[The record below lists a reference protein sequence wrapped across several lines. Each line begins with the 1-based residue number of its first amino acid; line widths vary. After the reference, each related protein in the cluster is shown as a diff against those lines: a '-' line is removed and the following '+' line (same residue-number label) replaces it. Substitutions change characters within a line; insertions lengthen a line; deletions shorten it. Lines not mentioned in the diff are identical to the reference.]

1 MKKQLAWILVL
12 CMVFSLLPISALA
25 ADPAASYVVFH
36 DEDGNV
42 IDSVASPAKAIDYAP
57 AVSGNKMLGW
67 TLTQGSADVDFAVG
81 ADVTA
86 EAADVAL
93 FPVVDDGVYV
103 IHFYEND
110 GGVETPEGSGG
121 ASYTSAQ
128 YVEKGGK
135 AVKPDDPS
143 RPGFEFTGWFADAD
157 CKVPF
162 DFSAPVADN
171 AAVYAG
177 WKKVDVPFA
186 VVVWMQ
192 KVTDDKNATDAQKTY
207 DFGTSYVIDGAAWI
221 QEFSFDQVNAMLRE
235 ANLAK
240 LNIKGFHFNADK
252 TDDKVTTNRYG
263 TAVLNVYYD
272 RDLMTMKFGKNV
284 VMTGLYG
291 AKVTESG
298 EGYRWPE
305 GLWQY
310 TNDEGNNVG
319 MSYLGEFIF
328 PDDNAGGN
336 TMQFTVRRVEN
347 EIKLGITFELEQLNG
362 SYQPDASD
370 VVGLVYDEYYG
381 PSYRKFTFSEKYN
394 GYEVTAY
401 SKAADGTRVPVEVND
416 SVRLVDLNSDKLFV
430 YYNLKSYELN
440 YFLNGGSMEGN
451 QKESVKYTTP
461 LAGFDRAASR
471 QGYNFAGW
479 YADPDLTTKF
489 SFAGSTM
496 PAANLAVYAKWDRIW
511 YHVKAVVG
519 DDVVIPNEQTTDFYV
534 EYGESVDGTSFEAA
548 ARPGYELDGWY
559 LSDAEGNPADPYQFG
574 VALNEGTK
582 GFVTEDGEQVLYI
595 APKWV
600 KNPDA
605 FTVSYDVNGG
615 AGEIKDS
622 NFYLKG
628 ANAIVTAEKPTA
640 PAGYQFEGW
649 AKTSDASKAEF
660 TARELTDEIQG
671 DLTLYAVYCPIQVG
685 YTIEYYY
692 DGVKDESAT
701 VNGSADFGS
710 TVQYPD
716 KAKDGFVFESADPE
730 KLVID
735 LDPAKNLQKVYYVTD
750 TWNDEEDDP
759 HKPDGIPDKYQV
771 LVNYKADENGK
782 VTGREAE
789 IITLVDAEGKYVTS
803 GDITT
808 AGSEAQGNEGYAFDF
823 WTDPAE
829 RPSDDGVYA
838 FTGVDGGSTIDIIA
852 HFDKDNWNDKEDDP
866 SKPDGIPDKYQVLV
880 NYKADENGKVTGRQ
894 AEVITLVDA
903 EGNYVQSGDVV
914 TSGSEAQGDPGFSLE
929 KWTDPENNTS
939 ADGVFTFTGVAGGS
953 TIDVTAHFT
962 TDNWNDEED
971 DPHKPD
977 GIPDKYQVLVN
988 YKADENGKVT
998 GREAEIFT
1006 LVDAEGNYVQSG
1018 DITTAG
1024 SEAKGNEGYAFD
1036 FWTDPAERPSD
1047 DGVYAFTGVAGGS
1060 TIDIIAHFDKD
1071 SWNDKE
1077 DDPDKPDGI
1086 PDKYQVLVNYKAD
1099 ENGKVTGRE
1108 AEVFTLVDAEGNY
1121 VKSGDITTSGSEA
1134 QANEDYK
1141 FVNWTDPAE
1150 RPSSDGVFAIPGVA
1164 GGSTVVI
1171 TAHFAKQAEQ
1181 KLVKVWDDKD
1191 DIDQIRP
1198 DSVKVDLKQGDKVV
1212 KADVELKA
1220 EDDWTYVWY
1229 GDGEWTVEEKDV
1241 AEGYTAE
1248 VTKGED
1254 GSYVLTNTHV
1264 VIPELEKEDHFGY
1277 IIGRQVGDKVLIQPE
1292 ANVTRA
1298 EVVTVFFRLLTD
1310 ESRDKYWSSTN
1321 DFTDVAATS
1330 WFNNAVSTMTR
1341 AGVING
1347 YPDGTFHPND
1357 PITRAELATIAVR
1370 FFELQKS
1377 DKNIF
1382 SDTEGHWA
1390 VQFINAAAENN
1401 LITGYPDGTFKP
1413 NQNIIRAEF
1422 ITVVNRMI
1430 ERKPDK
1436 QHLLP
1441 KDQMINWDDNPENA
1455 WYYEQVQEATNS
1467 HEYEWITVMNEQG
1480 EGVVIE
1486 NWTKPLPMRDWVQLE
1501 KEWSDAH
1508 SGGNPGEVI
1517 EP

>member
-1 MKKQLAWILVL
+1 MKKHLAWILVL

-57 AVSGNKMLGW
+57 AVSGDKMLGW
-67 TLTQGSADVDFAVG
+67 TQTQGSADVDFAVG

-86 EAADVAL
+86 AADVAL
-93 FPVVDDGVYV
+93 YPVVDDGVYV

-110 GGVETPEGSGG
+110 GGDETPEGTGG

-221 QEFSFDQVNAMLRE
+221 KEFSFDQVNSMLRKV
-235 ANLAK
+235 NLSK
-240 LNIKGFHFNADK
+240 LNIEGFHFNADK

-272 RDLMTMKFGKNV
+272 RDLMTMKFGNKV
-284 VMTGLYG
+284 TMTGLYG

-298 EGYRWPE
+298 KGYQWPE
-305 GLWQY
+305 GLWEYRNDQGGY
-310 TNDEGNNVG
+310 TG

-328 PDDNAGGN
+328 PTGNPSGN
-336 TMQFTVRRVEN
+336 TMNFSPIDVRN
-347 EIKLGITFELEQLNG
+347 ATKIAITFELQQLDN
-362 SYQPDASD
+362 SYKPDASD
-370 VVGLVYDEYYG
+370 VVGLVYDDWG
-381 PSYRKFTFSEKYN
+381 GYRTFYFSEKYN
-394 GYEVTAY
+394 GYAVSAY
-401 SKAADGTRVPVEVND
+401 SKAADGELVPVEVDD
-416 SVRLVDLNSDKLFV
+416 SVELWSLRSDKMFI

-440 YFLNGGSMEGN
+440 YFLNGGSMEGSE
-451 QKESVKYTTP
+451 KETVKFTTP

-471 QGYNFAGW
+471 KGFTFAGW

-489 SFAGSTM
+489 DFAGSTM
-496 PAANLAVYAKWDRIW
+496 PAANLALYAKWEPIV
-511 YHVKAVVG
+511 YHVKAIVG
-519 DDVVIPNEQTTDFYV
+519 DDVVIPDGQ
-534 EYGESVDGTSFEAA
+534 SVDFHVNYGKPVEGTSFEAA

-582 GFVTEDGEQVLYI
+582 GLVTENGEQVLYI
-595 APKWV
+595 TPKWAE
-600 KNPDA
+600 NPDA

-615 AGEIKDS
+615 AGEIADG
-622 NFYLKG
+622 NFYLKD
-628 ANAIVTAEKPTA
+628 ANAIITEEVPTA
-640 PAGYQFEGW
+640 PAGYQFAGW
-649 AKTSDASKAEF
+649 AKTPDAAKAEF
-660 TARELTDEIQG
+660 TARQLTDEIQG

-692 DGVKDESAT
+692 DGVKDDSAT
-701 VNGSADFGS
+701 VIGTADFGS

-730 KLVID
+730 KLVMD

-759 HKPDGIPDKYQV
+759 NKPDGIPDKYQV
-771 LVNYKADENGK
+771 LVNYKADANGK
-782 VTGREAE
+782 VTGREVE
-789 IITLVDAEGKYVTS
+789 I
-803 GDITT
+803 
-808 AGSEAQGNEGYAFDF
+808 
-823 WTDPAE
+823 
-829 RPSDDGVYA
+829 
-838 FTGVDGGSTIDIIA
+838 
-852 HFDKDNWNDKEDDP
+852 
-866 SKPDGIPDKYQVLV
+866 
-880 NYKADENGKVTGRQ
+880 
-894 AEVITLVDA
+894 ITLVDA
-903 EGNYVQSGDVV
+903 EGNYVQSGDVT
-914 TSGSEAQGDPGFSLE
+914 TSGSEAQGDPGYMLE
-929 KWTDPENNTS
+929 NWTDPENNTS
-939 ADGVFTFTGVAGGS
+939 ADGVFAFSGVAGGS
-953 TIDVTAHFT
+953 VIDVVAHFT

-971 DPHKPD
+971 DPNKPD
-977 GIPDKYQVLVN
+977 GIPDKYQVLVK
-988 YKADENGKVT
+988 YVADENGEVT
-998 GREAEIFT
+998 GREVEI
-1006 LVDAEGNYVQSG
+1006 
-1018 DITTAG
+1018 I
-1024 SEAKGNEGYAFD
+1024 
-1036 FWTDPAERPSD
+1036 
-1047 DGVYAFTGVAGGS
+1047 
-1060 TIDIIAHFDKD
+1060 
-1071 SWNDKE
+1071 
-1077 DDPDKPDGI
+1077 
-1086 PDKYQVLVNYKAD
+1086 
-1099 ENGKVTGRE
+1099 
-1108 AEVFTLVDAEGNY
+1108 TLVDAEGNY
-1121 VKSGDITTSGSEA
+1121 VKSGDITTAGSEA

-1212 KADVELKA
+1212 KADVELTA

-1298 EVVTVFFRLLTD
+1298 EVVTVFFRLLTE
-1310 ESRDKYWSSTN
+1310 ESRDKFWSSTN
-1321 DFTDVAATS
+1321 DFSDVAATS

-1347 YPDGTFHPND
+1347 YPDGTFHPNA

-1377 DKNIF
+1377 DKNVF
-1382 SDTEGHWA
+1382 TDTEGHWA

-1401 LITGYPDGTFKP
+1401 LITGYPDGTFQP
-1413 NQNIIRAEF
+1413 NKNIIRAEF

-1441 KDQMINWDDNPENA
+1441 KDQMVNWDDNPEGT
-1455 WYYEQVQEATNS
+1455 WYYEQIQEATNS
-1467 HEYEWITVMNEQG
+1467 HEYEWITVMDAQG